1 MADGLL
7 SGLSPLSPFSVRADG
22 GGEVRLES
30 DTAGGRGE
38 RPAALTAEP
47 GTGAHNQ
54 RGCPVSV
61 IFIGENL
68 YGRGDTLMRNRNTP
82 QDASAPVPVCPD
94 AGRRLGRSTAAT
106 DAAELSEPNPFH
118 SGRSMST
125 EYRNFLALSYEELEE
140 LNLKAKEQRRK
151 RVATEEIKEER
162 LKLLTDQKSIKAV
175 TVLFS
180 DLEGRLHML
189 DYDKKFLLKSYENLT
204 FDGSSIRGFT
214 AQKESDLR
222 LGIDWSAF
230 YFAPADVFGAGK
242 VLVFGDVIDK
252 DGTPYGGDTR
262 GLLKTFAKQQ
272 YDKCRYTLNAAN
284 EIEGFLFAGVDAE
297 RNFPTTGKFDYVNTG
312 GYYHSLP
319 GDPLRTF
326 IDTTAEVQRAMGFEN
341 EKDHPEVAPS
351 QFEINYSYGEVVAAA
366 DQIQLY
372 KLICRQAA
380 TRMGL
385 TASFLPK
392 PVVGVNGSGMHTNV
406 SISKDGKN
414 LFWDPTGQEKLSST
428 GWEFVDRI
436 LTHGNDICLLLNSS
450 VNSYRRL
457 DPHFEAPNQI
467 KASAVD
473 RGSMVRI
480 PIGNERSMRVEVR
493 SVAPDSN
500 PYLVMLAV
508 FQTGIEGQTSSVAN
522 LRQAERYLPDNI
534 YTAIEDFRAAEWTT
548 RLLGEDVKGR
558 YADLKQAS
566 ADRCPRLL
574 GTFVKPSEVQFH
586 HEVYNQFLWNQF

>member
-1 MADGLL
+1 
-7 SGLSPLSPFSVRADG
+7 
-22 GGEVRLES
+22 
-30 DTAGGRGE
+30 
-38 RPAALTAEP
+38 
-47 GTGAHNQ
+47 
-54 RGCPVSV
+54 
-61 IFIGENL
+61 
-68 YGRGDTLMRNRNTP
+68 
-82 QDASAPVPVCPD
+82 
-94 AGRRLGRSTAAT
+94 
-106 DAAELSEPNPFH
+106 
-118 SGRSMST
+118 MST
-125 EYRNFLALSYEELEE
+125 ELRNFLALNYAELEE
-140 LNLKAKEQRRK
+140 LNLKSKEQRKK
-151 RVATEEIKEER
+151 RVALDKIKEER
-162 LKLLTDQKSIKAV
+162 LKYLTDQKGIKAV

-189 DYDKKFLLKSYENLT
+189 DYDKKFLLGAFENLT

-222 LGIDWSAF
+222 LGIDWSSF
-230 YFAPADVFGAGK
+230 YYAPADIFGAGK
-242 VLVFGDVIDK
+242 VLVYGDVIDK
-252 DGTPYGGDTR
+252 DGSPYGGDTR
-262 GLLKTFAKQQ
+262 GLLKTFAQES
-272 YDKCRYTLNAAN
+272 YDKHGYTLNAAN
-284 EIEGFLFAGVDAE
+284 EIEGFLFNGIDAE
-297 RNFPTTGKFDYVNTG
+297 RRFFETGRFDYVNTG

-326 IDTTAEVQRAMGFEN
+326 IDTVAEVQRAMGFEN

-372 KLICRQAA
+372 KLICRQVA
-380 TRMGL
+380 TRLGM

-414 LFWDPTGQEKLSST
+414 LFWDPKGQEKLSKT

-450 VNSYRRL
+450 VNAYRRL

-473 RGSMVRI
+473 RGSMIRI

-500 PYLVMLAV
+500 PYLVMLSV
-508 FQTGIEGQTSSVAN
+508 FKTGIAGDTSKQEN

-534 YTAIEDFRAAEWTT
+534 YTAIENFRNATWTT
-548 RLLGEDVKGR
+548 KLLGEDVKGR
-558 YADLKQAS
+558 YADLKEAS